1 MAKKD
6 PVGRLSRAAIEPL
19 RLFKHRSVGVALGAS
34 GGRAPPCW
42 LLLPGWAPA
51 QRIQQHCPADLLVTL
66 MQIQEDVKEA
76 SSILRFMR
84 RFCCFAMATSCC
96 GCADPDAARD
106 ATRRQRVQQ

>member
-1 MAKKD
+1 
-6 PVGRLSRAAIEPL
+6 
-19 RLFKHRSVGVALGAS
+19 
-34 GGRAPPCW
+34 
-42 LLLPGWAPA
+42 
-51 QRIQQHCPADLLVTL
+51 

-106 ATRRQRVQQ
+106 AARRQRVQQ